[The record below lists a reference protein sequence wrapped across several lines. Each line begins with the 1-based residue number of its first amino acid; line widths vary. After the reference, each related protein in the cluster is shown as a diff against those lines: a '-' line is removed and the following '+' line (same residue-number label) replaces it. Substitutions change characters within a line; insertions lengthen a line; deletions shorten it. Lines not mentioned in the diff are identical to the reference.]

1 MDRNQRRPGRRRSQE
16 DGGVW
21 WAPRPGPGITA
32 HTHSHTHN
40 TIIITIQLYVHH
52 LLTGV
57 ARDILGSLILKFPRE
72 PAVYCHILVETPTE
86 ARRLVEEEGSQ
97 TKKTWL
103 QKTRR
108 AGELLFRALLPLLVK
123 TVLSSLGLLTVLHQ
137 EQENW
142 RKKSMKSARHCKPA
156 LKHMLLTL

>member
-1 MDRNQRRPGRRRSQE
+1 
-16 DGGVW
+16 
-21 WAPRPGPGITA
+21 
-32 HTHSHTHN
+32 
-40 TIIITIQLYVHH
+40 
-52 LLTGV
+52 
-57 ARDILGSLILKFPRE
+57 
-72 PAVYCHILVETPTE
+72 LVETPTE

-108 AGELLFRALLPLLVK
+108 AGELLFRALLPLVK

-156 LKHMLLTL
+156 LIHTLLIF

>member
-1 MDRNQRRPGRRRSQE
+1 
-16 DGGVW
+16 
-21 WAPRPGPGITA
+21 
-32 HTHSHTHN
+32 
-40 TIIITIQLYVHH
+40 
-52 LLTGV
+52 
-57 ARDILGSLILKFPRE
+57 
-72 PAVYCHILVETPTE
+72 LVETPTE

-108 AGELLFRALLPLLVK
+108 AGELLFRALLPGLVK

-142 RKKSMKSARHCKPA
+142 RKYSMKSARHCKPA
-156 LKHMLLTL
+156 LIHSLLIF

>member
-1 MDRNQRRPGRRRSQE
+1 M
-16 DGGVW
+16 GVFDPKIPTR
-21 WAPRPGPGITA
+21 ASRLP
-32 HTHSHTHN
+32 
-40 TIIITIQLYVHH
+40 
-52 LLTGV
+52 
-57 ARDILGSLILKFPRE
+57 SLF
-72 PAVYCHILVETPTE
+72 LVEMPTE

-108 AGELLFRALLPLLVK
+108 AGELLFRALLFLLVK

-142 RKKSMKSARHCKPA
+142 REKSIKSAWHYKPA
-156 LKHMLLTL
+156 LIHTLLIL